1 MGPLAGI
8 RVVEFAAIGPAPFC
22 AMLLADLGAEILRI
36 DRPAPSVT
44 PADLSARGRNSLVM
58 DLKDPASIEIC
69 LKCLEHADVLIE
81 GFRPGVMERL
91 GLGPDVVQARNK
103 RLIYGRMT
111 GWGQTGPLA
120 NTAGHDINYIALTGA
135 LEAIGDAAAPV
146 PPLNVLGDYAGGA
159 LYLAM
164 GIAAAL
170 FERSRSGL
178 GQIIDAAIV
187 DGAASLMTVF
197 HNPQAFGLPSNVRG
211 AHMLSGAAPY
221 YGVYECA
228 DKKFISVGAL
238 EPQFYKLFLEI
249 LKLPS
254 DALGS
259 QHAPADWPAGRAKLA
274 ALFATRGRDEWA
286 ALFAGTDACVTPVL
300 SLAEATENAHMQAR
314 AVFGEVDGYPCPGP
328 APRFSRTQGELK
340 SRVR

>member
-44 PADLSARGRNSLVM
+44 PADLSARGRNSLVL
-58 DLKDPASIEIC
+58 DLKDPNSIEIC
-69 LKCLEHADVLIE
+69 LKRLEHADVLIE

-146 PPLNVLGDYAGGA
+146 PPLNILGDYAGGA

-197 HNPQAFGLPSNVRG
+197 HNPQAFGLLSNVRG

-228 DKKFISVGAL
+228 DKNSSPSARWNRNSTSCCWKF
-238 EPQFYKLFLEI
+238 
-249 LKLPS
+249 
-254 DALGS
+254 
-259 QHAPADWPAGRAKLA
+259 
-274 ALFATRGRDEWA
+274 
-286 ALFAGTDACVTPVL
+286 C
-300 SLAEATENAHMQAR
+300 N
-314 AVFGEVDGYPCPGP
+314 
-328 APRFSRTQGELK
+328 
-340 SRVR
+340 